1 MQIATLRGKADTDGA
16 QSRRDAM
23 RWFEITARAALI
35 ACVVLIGAA
44 VVRNVTDALTTVA
57 THHQVQTSELTSD
70 R

>member
-1 MQIATLRGKADTDGA
+1 MQIATLRSMADMDGA

-23 RWFEITARAALI
+23 QWFEALARAILLAT
-35 ACVVLIGAA
+35 VVLIGAA

-57 THHQVQTSELTSD
+57 AHGHVQTTEQIAD